1 MPNEMLRGEKEKP
14 ETGAAELT
22 LCLYLPQSL
31 RSLCIPPEVPRDARR
46 RVCLSARGTCA
57 SRRRRVQEEFSG
69 TLRAAR
75 RPDTLYLAVARC
87 LLPACLPAS
96 RSCVILKL
104 FVSFKRNSLLFLSR
118 PRTPTTPCATTTTAF
133 LQTLSYS
140 LSLSH
145 SLPP

>member
-1 MPNEMLRGEKEKP
+1 MPNEMLHREKEKP

-87 LLPACLPAS
+87 LLPAS

-104 FVSFKRNSLLFLSR
+104 FVSFKRNSVLSLSR
-118 PRTPTTPCATTTTAF
+118 PRTATTPCATTTTAF

-140 LSLSH
+140 LSLSL